1 MALLILDPSYTG
13 RMRGHGGTAIY
24 VLARDLHQRDAVG
37 KGLLLDGVR
46 VLLVE
51 DDEDT
56 REVLTLG
63 LELQGAE
70 VRAVGSASAALVAV
84 QDFTPHVILSDI
96 GLPDEDGLAMIRKLR
111 QLPADPGRIPAA
123 AVTAFTLSDDGEE
136 PIRAGFQRHF
146 RKPVETR
153 TLFEAVAELAQLG
166 SVERRASRRDDRGDG
181 KRGPAGTR

>member
-1 MALLILDPSYTG
+1 VPSG
-13 RMRGHGGTAIY
+13 PS
-24 VLARDLHQRDAVG
+24 LED
-37 KGLLLDGVR
+37 VR

-63 LELQGAE
+63 LELHGAI
-70 VRAVGSASAALVAV
+70 VRAVGSARAALRAV
-84 QDFTPHVILSDI
+84 EEFTPHVILSDI
-96 GLPDEDGLAMIRKLR
+96 GLPDEDGLSMIRRLR
-111 QLPADPGRIPAA
+111 QLPASCGRIPAA

-153 TLFEAVAELAQLG
+153 VLFEAVAELARLG
-166 SVERRASRRDDRGDG
+166 AVERRGHRRDEDSP
-181 KRGPAGTR
+181 GPVSEGERAEPRRS

>member
-1 MALLILDPSYTG
+1 
-13 RMRGHGGTAIY
+13 
-24 VLARDLHQRDAVG
+24 
-37 KGLLLDGVR
+37 

-63 LELQGAE
+63 LELQGAQ
-70 VRAVGSASAALVAV
+70 VRAVGSAQAALRAV
-84 QDFTPHVILSDI
+84 EEFAPHVILSDI
-96 GLPDEDGLAMIRKLR
+96 GLPDEDGLTLIRKLR
-111 QLPADPGRIPAA
+111 RLPASCGRIPAA

-153 TLFEAVAELAQLG
+153 ALFEAVAELARLG
-166 SVERRASRRDDRGDG
+166 NVERRARRRPDEKGDDR
-181 KRGPAGTR
+181 TI

>member
-1 MALLILDPSYTG
+1 VAW
-13 RMRGHGGTAIY
+13 
-24 VLARDLHQRDAVG
+24 DLHQAVAVAT
-37 KGLLLDGVR
+37 GLRLDGVR

-63 LELQGAE
+63 LELQGAQ
-70 VRAVGSASAALVAV
+70 VQAVGSSREALRAV
-84 QDFTPHVILSDI
+84 DEFAPHVILSDI
-96 GLPDEDGLAMIRKLR
+96 GLPDEDGLSMIRKLR
-111 QLPADPGRIPAA
+111 KLPAALGRIPAA

-153 TLFEAVAELAQLG
+153 TLFDAIAELAALG
-166 SVERRASRRDDRGDG
+166 TIERRARERGEEDG
-181 KRGPAGTR
+181 GAQPRT

>member
-1 MALLILDPSYTG
+1 MAW
-13 RMRGHGGTAIY
+13 
-24 VLARDLHQRDAVG
+24 DLHQAIAVAT
-37 KGLLLDGVR
+37 GLRLDGVR

-51 DDEDT
+51 DAEDT

-70 VRAVGSASAALVAV
+70 VQAVGSSREALRAV
-84 QDFTPHVILSDI
+84 DEFAPHVILSDI
-96 GLPDEDGLAMIRKLR
+96 GLPDEDGLSMIRKLR
-111 QLPADPGRIPAA
+111 KLPAALGRIPAA

-153 TLFEAVAELAQLG
+153 TLFDAIAELAALG
-166 SVERRASRRDDRGDG
+166 TIERRARERGEEDG
-181 KRGPAGTR
+181 GALPRT

>member
-1 MALLILDPSYTG
+1 VAW
-13 RMRGHGGTAIY
+13 
-24 VLARDLHQRDAVG
+24 DLHQSAAVTI
-37 KGLLLDGVR
+37 GLRLDGVR

-63 LELQGAE
+63 LELDGAE
-70 VRAVGSASAALVAV
+70 VKAVGSAREALRAV
-84 QDFTPHVILSDI
+84 DLFCPHVILSDI
-96 GLPDEDGLAMIRKLR
+96 GLPDEDGLSMIRKLR
-111 QLPADPGRIPAA
+111 KLPAARGRIPAA

-153 TLFEAVAELAQLG
+153 TLFDAVAELAALG
-166 SVERRASRRDDRGDG
+166 KVERRARERREDDVFPHGG
-181 KRGPAGTR
+181 A

>member
-1 MALLILDPSYTG
+1 VPTGPLLE
-13 RMRGHGGTAIY
+13 
-24 VLARDLHQRDAVG
+24 
-37 KGLLLDGVR
+37 GVR

-63 LELQGAE
+63 LELHGAL
-70 VRAVGSASAALVAV
+70 VRAEGSAQAALLAIEE
-84 QDFTPHVILSDI
+84 FAPHVILSDI
-96 GLPDEDGLAMIRKLR
+96 GLPDEDGLSMIRKVR
-111 QLPADPGRIPAA
+111 RLPDTCGRIPAA

-153 TLFEAVAELAQLG
+153 VLFEAVAELARLG
-166 SVERRASRRDDRGDG
+166 AVERRTRRRDEDTPSPG
-181 KRGPAGTR
+181 A

>member
-1 MALLILDPSYTG
+1 MAW
-13 RMRGHGGTAIY
+13 
-24 VLARDLHQRDAVG
+24 DLHQADAVG
-37 KGLLLDGVR
+37 QGLRLDGVR

-70 VRAVGSASAALVAV
+70 VQSVGSAREALRAV
-84 QDFTPHVILSDI
+84 DAFAPHVILSDI
-96 GLPDEDGLAMIRKLR
+96 GLPDEDGLTMIRKLR
-111 QLPADPGRIPAA
+111 KLPAQLGRIPAA

-153 TLFEAVAELAQLG
+153 TLFDAVAELAALG
-166 SVERRASRRDDRGDG
+166 KIERRARDRHEDEA
-181 KRGPAGTR
+181 AGAQPRT

>member
-1 MALLILDPSYTG
+1 MSLLVLDHRYTTGLRGYALSAL
-13 RMRGHGGTAIY
+13 Y
-24 VLARDLHQRDAVG
+24 VLAWDLHEPVAVAPG
-37 KGLLLDGVR
+37 IRLDGVR

-63 LELQGAE
+63 LELQGAQVE
-70 VRAVGSASAALVAV
+70 AVGSARDALRAV
-84 QDFTPHVILSDI
+84 DCFAPHVILSDI
-96 GLPDEDGLAMIRKLR
+96 GLPDEDGLSLIRKLR
-111 QLPADPGRIPAA
+111 KLPAARGRIPAA

-153 TLFEAVAELAQLG
+153 TLFDAVAELAALG
-166 SVERRASRRDDRGDG
+166 KIERRARERQHDDPVFPHHRL
-181 KRGPAGTR
+181 

>member
-1 MALLILDPSYTG
+1 MAW
-13 RMRGHGGTAIY
+13 
-24 VLARDLHQRDAVG
+24 DLHPRLAVG
-37 KGLLLDGVR
+37 QTPGLQGVR

-51 DDEDT
+51 DDDDT

-70 VRAVGSASAALVAV
+70 VRAVASAHAALRAV
-84 QDFTPHVILSDI
+84 EEFSPHVILSDI
-96 GLPDEDGLAMIRKLR
+96 GLPDEDGLTLIRKLR
-111 QLPADPGRIPAA
+111 RLPASCGRIPAA

-153 TLFEAVAELAQLG
+153 ALFEAVAELARLG
-166 SVERRASRRDDRGDG
+166 TVERRARRRRDEDGDDQ
-181 KRGPAGTR
+181 TL

>member
-1 MALLILDPSYTG
+1 MAW
-13 RMRGHGGTAIY
+13 
-24 VLARDLHQRDAVG
+24 DLHEAVAVAT
-37 KGLLLDGVR
+37 GLRLDGVR

-70 VRAVGSASAALVAV
+70 VQAVGSARAALRAV
-84 QDFTPHVILSDI
+84 DEFAPHVILSDI
-96 GLPDEDGLAMIRKLR
+96 GLPDEDGLSMIRKLR
-111 QLPADPGRIPAA
+111 KLPAALGRIPAA

-153 TLFEAVAELAQLG
+153 TLFDAIAELAALG
-166 SVERRASRRDDRGDG
+166 TIERRARERDEEDG
-181 KRGPAGTR
+181 GAQPRT

>member
-1 MALLILDPSYTG
+1 MSLLVWNHRYTAG
-13 RMRGHGGTAIY
+13 PREHVPTVLY
-24 VLARDLHQRDAVG
+24 VLAWDLHEPVAVAP
-37 KGLLLDGVR
+37 GLRLDGVR

-63 LELQGAE
+63 LELQGALVE
-70 VRAVGSASAALVAV
+70 AVGSAREALRAI
-84 QDFTPHVILSDI
+84 DGFAPHVILSDI
-96 GLPDEDGLAMIRKLR
+96 GLPDEDGLSLIRKLR
-111 QLPADPGRIPAA
+111 KLPAARGRIPAA

-153 TLFEAVAELAQLG
+153 TLFDAVAELAAMG
-166 SVERRASRRDDRGDG
+166 NIERRARERREDDPVFPQDRL
-181 KRGPAGTR
+181 

>member
-1 MALLILDPSYTG
+1 MLYAL
-13 RMRGHGGTAIY
+13 AW
-24 VLARDLHQRDAVG
+24 DLHEPIAVA
-37 KGLLLDGVR
+37 KGLRLDGVR

-70 VRAVGSASAALVAV
+70 VQAVGSAQAALRAV
-84 QDFTPHVILSDI
+84 DRFYPHVILSDI
-96 GLPDEDGLAMIRKLR
+96 GLPDEDGLSMIRKLR
-111 QLPADPGRIPAA
+111 KLPAGRGRIPAA

-153 TLFEAVAELAQLG
+153 TLFDAVAELAALG
-166 SVERRASRRDDRGDG
+166 TVERRARKRREDDVI
-181 KRGPAGTR
+181 PHP